1 MAELEVVA
9 QYKSL
14 PARVILSVLVLL
26 MPLWGVLA
34 PIVFC
39 IGLWATFQDVNGLL
53 GSSTRLVQTVGVL
66 LGLAIITIVGVLL
79 TLAFADNKI
88 TASKAGLRIPFF
100 LAFGTFFKRSFAWS
114 EIKSIRLIGET
125 EAPIK
130 NLALE
135 LRTNTD
141 QPIQV
146 HLGKVQEAELEQL
159 MIATELWCTAA
170 VKDPKLESLHNR
182 LQGPGGDHAKLSYTS
197 MWEDE
202 LERRFSATAF
212 VPLEPGLSIQ
222 NDRLRVV
229 RQLSFGGL
237 SAIYLCQDQG
247 KDLVVLKESVIPPDS
262 KPEIKE
268 KAEELF
274 ARESRFLMKLKHER
288 IVKVLDYFAESGRN
302 YMLLEYINGQDL
314 RQYVKQHGPC
324 NDQTVLL
331 WLIQICDILTYLH
344 TQEPPVVHRDL
355 TPDNVVLREDGTL
368 KLIDFGAANELIGTA
383 TGTLVGK
390 QAFIS
395 PEQLRGKATTSSD
408 IYALGCSMFFLLTGE
423 DPEPLSVSCVK
434 EMRSE
439 VTAELSELIEQCTEM
454 ESSARPQSA
463 VTVKERAEA
472 ILASLQTRVS

>member
-9 QYKSL
+9 QYKSV
-14 PARVILSVLVLL
+14 PARVVLFALVIL

-34 PIVFC
+34 PIVSC
-39 IGLWATFQDVNGLL
+39 VGIWVTLNDLSGMMASQEK
-53 GSSTRLVQTVGVL
+53 LVQTIGVL

-79 TLAFADNKI
+79 TLGFADNKI

-100 LAFGTFFKRSFAWS
+100 LSFSTFFRRSFAWS
-114 EIKSIRLIGET
+114 DIRSVQLIGEPS
-125 EAPIK
+125 APIK
-130 NLALE
+130 DLVME
-135 LRTNTD
+135 LKTAANRS
-141 QPIQV
+141 ILLF
-146 HLGKVQEAELEQL
+146 LGKIHESELEQL
-159 MIATELWCTAA
+159 MIATELWCTTA
-170 VKDPKLESLHNR
+170 VKDSKLETLHNR
-182 LQGPGGDHAKLSYTS
+182 LQGSSGADHARLSYTS

-202 LERRFSATAF
+202 LERRFAATAF
-212 VPLEPGLSIQ
+212 VPLEPGLSLQ
-222 NDRLRVV
+222 NGRLRVV

-262 KPEIKE
+262 KPEIRQ

-274 ARESRFLMKLKHER
+274 ARESRFLMKLDHAQ

-324 NDQTVLL
+324 SERTTLL
-331 WLIQICDILTYLH
+331 WLCQICDILTYLH
-344 TQEPPVVHRDL
+344 AQEPPVVHRDL

-408 IYALGCSMFFLLTGE
+408 IYALGCSMFYLLTGE

-434 EMRSE
+434 DVRPE
-439 VTAELSELIEQCTEM
+439 VSSELSALIESCTDM
-454 ESSARPQSA
+454 EAKARPQSA
-463 VTVKERAEA
+463 AAIKERAEA
-472 ILASLQTRVS
+472 ILASMKSNV

>member
-9 QYKSL
+9 QYKSF
-14 PARVILSVLVLL
+14 PARAVLSVIVLL

-34 PIVFC
+34 PIIFC
-39 IGLWATFQDVNGLL
+39 IGIWASCNDWAGML
-53 GSSTRLVQTVGVL
+53 SSPTRMVQTIGAL

-100 LAFGTFFKRSFAWS
+100 LSFHTFFRRNFAWS
-114 EIKSIRLIGET
+114 DINSVQLIGDAN
-125 EAPIK
+125 APIK
-130 NLALE
+130 DLIME
-135 LRTNTD
+135 LKTAR
-141 QPIQV
+141 QRSILLF
-146 HLGKVQEAELEQL
+146 LGKIPETELEQL
-159 MIATELWCTAA
+159 MIATDLWCTDA
-170 VKDPKLESLHNR
+170 VKDSKLETLHNR
-182 LQGPGGDHAKLSYTS
+182 LQGSGGDQARLSYTS

-202 LERRFSATAF
+202 LERRFAATAF
-212 VPLEPGLSIQ
+212 VPLEPGLNLQ
-222 NDRLRVV
+222 NGRLRVV

-262 KPEIKE
+262 KPEIRQ

-274 ARESRFLMKLKHER
+274 ARESRFLMKLDHSQ

-314 RQYVKQHGPC
+314 RQYVKQHGSC
-324 NDQTVLL
+324 NEQTALL
-331 WLIQICDILTYLH
+331 WLCQVCDILTYLH
-344 TQEPPVVHRDL
+344 GQEPPVVHRDL

-408 IYALGCSMFFLLTGE
+408 IYALGCSMFYLLTGE

-434 EMRSE
+434 DVRTE
-439 VTAELSELIEQCTEM
+439 VSSELSALVENCTDM
-454 ESSARPQSA
+454 EATARPQSA
-463 VTVKERAEA
+463 SAVKERAEA
-472 ILASLQTRVS
+472 ILASMKSGV